1 MRRIRRDEQVEI
13 KKKRKIRILKENTNS
28 LNIRIEEYEENNKKK
43 ISKNSKKDETKK
55 VRTYGRTVYINFDPK
70 WIKKGWAPSKN
81 PSE

>member
-43 ISKNSKKDETKK
+43 I
-55 VRTYGRTVYINFDPK
+55 
-70 WIKKGWAPSKN
+70 
-81 PSE
+81 